1 MYPICQLINW
11 IHPPMAVNSKFMWY
25 RRSYYFMDET
35 IQRILMLIDNSGMS
49 DKQILKEL
57 DMQNSSTLIT
67 DWRTGRSKSPQI
79 KHIVKLA
86 EYFKVTTD
94 YLLTGKVQETDLQE
108 SEQNLIHLFRSLP
121 DLNQK
126 QVTGYIEGQFD
137 AINNK
142 KP

>member
-1 MYPICQLINW
+1 
-11 IHPPMAVNSKFMWY
+11 
-25 RRSYYFMDET
+25 MDET